1 MNGKARNRCVYGK
14 LFQCQPLHH
23 TYVVGYKTSAFIISV
38 DEIPICQF
46 VLFSKKNIIMLGS
59 EVPIV
64 LHIFLLM
71 KWIKHPHFSPLFTKA
86 LGAIEGIHALL
97 G

>member
-1 MNGKARNRCVYGK
+1 MK
-14 LFQCQPLHH
+14 
-23 TYVVGYKTSAFIISV
+23 S
-38 DEIPICQF
+38 QF
-46 VLFSKKNIIMLGS
+46 VLFSNYIIMVGS

-64 LHIFLLM
+64 LHRFLLM
-71 KWIKHPHFSPLFTKA
+71 KWIKQPHFSPLFTKA

>member
-1 MNGKARNRCVYGK
+1 MFEARNRCVYGK

-23 TYVVGYKTSAFIISV
+23 TYVVGYKTSGFIISV
-38 DEIPICQF
+38 DEIPICPVFQ
-46 VLFSKKNIIMLGS
+46 KNIIMVGS

-71 KWIKHPHFSPLFTKA
+71 KWIKQPHFSPLKPKA